1 MFQNNWFAEDTQMDD
16 IDPGKDIFALLF
28 LSFFLINAVIL
39 FCVSEQGN
47 QNVQVNTAGK
57 GQGKMIEQS
66 YLATIKKT
74 NDKICIIQNQTTY
87 ILPQDVEIL
96 RKKGR
101 FDKQKDKDGKHHS
114 TLTIH
119 DPGNALTAGDMLD
132 AIQILNNSNIGVDFR
147 AIEN

>member
-1 MFQNNWFAEDTQMDD
+1 MFQNNWFAEDTQIDD

-39 FCVSEQGN
+39 FCVSEQGD

-57 GQGKMIEQS
+57 GQGKMLEQS

-74 NDKICIIQNQTTY
+74 NDKICIIQNQETY
-87 ILPQDVEIL
+87 FLPQDVKIL
-96 RKKGR
+96 IKQGK
-101 FDKQKDKDGKHHS
+101 FDNQKDENGKACK

-119 DPGNALTAGDMLD
+119 DPGNALSAGDMLD
-132 AIQILNNSNIGVDFR
+132 AIQILNNANIGVDFR
-147 AIEN
+147 AIEQ